1 MLVQYVECGPVD
13 TMGYIVAD
21 EESANALVIDVPID
35 GAEPLRRMLQER
47 ELTACAIV
55 LTHGHFDH
63 VGEARRLSEDLGV
76 EVWVGTAD
84 APMLEEAQKSML
96 GLPIVIDSV
105 SPGRLL
111 EEGDV
116 ISCGNLRVDVLHV
129 PGHTPGHIALH
140 IPSEGKLFSGDVL
153 FHSSIG
159 RSDLPGGDYDILMRS
174 ITEKLL
180 VLPDETV
187 VYPGHGPHTTIGFE
201 KGHNPFVREYLDH
214 F

>member
-1 MLVQYVECGPVD
+1 
-13 TMGYIVAD
+13 MGYIVAD